1 MPPGRVSVS
10 PIIKNMKANF
20 NVEDYK
26 NYYGSSEFQNDLM
39 RYFKVTSSKTKPS
52 YPFIAYVDARFNP
65 SRIEGCPSSSREKNF
80 YFSFC
85 LFLRALQAQ
94 GISILSGRE
103 MMEKFHIETSVPMIS
118 CGMGGIMHPAHMLQE
133 AGLLPEGVEIPAYI
147 NMIDKILPAIRSQVG
162 ELSAYSDDEKL
173 HSFIIKEVMK
183 FRQRLEEREPHP
195 SYLIPKGL

>member
-1 MPPGRVSVS
+1 
-10 PIIKNMKANF
+10 MKANF

-26 NYYGSSEFQNDLM
+26 NYYESSEFQNDLM

-103 MMEKFHIETSVPMIS
+103 MMEKFHTETSVPMIS
-118 CGMGGIMHPAHMLQE
+118 CGLGGLMHPAHMLQE
-133 AGLLPEGVEIPAYI
+133 AGLLPQGAEIPLYI
-147 NMIDKILPAIRSQVG
+147 SMIDVIFSAIRSQVM
-162 ELSAYSDDEKL
+162 ELSAYTDVDKL
-173 HSFIIKEVMK
+173 CSFVQEEVLS
-183 FRQRLEEREPHP
+183 FCQRLETDVPHP
-195 SYLIPKGL
+195 TYISNLPPGLVLTS